1 VPLAPPPP
9 APTPTQQSGKQPL
22 PNTAPISPPGTQ
34 GTVPLTT
41 QSGQRTFLNQANQ
54 LAANYWNALGMS
66 PSNPTGNL
74 SNAPGIQGVTAPALS
89 PGSYATSGYM
99 QNASV
104 SNPAPASNQP
114 MQPSGPMN
122 PFSGK
127 SPSGGGGSNT
137 LTQTG
142 PNTYTGGTWSGIP
155 NGGYGDMSVFARQY
169 ANQFGGPTSTAG
181 GPPIAVPMAQSPVQP
196 VMGGK

>member
-1 VPLAPPPP
+1 M
-9 APTPTQQSGKQPL
+9 
-22 PNTAPISPPGTQ
+22 PNTAPILPPGTQ
-34 GTVPLTT
+34 GTVPLNT
-41 QSGQRTFLNQANQ
+41 QSGQATFLNQANQ

-74 SNAPGIQGVTAPALS
+74 GNAPGIQGVTAPALS

-127 SPSGGGGSNT
+127 SPSGGDSTGGGGSNT

-155 NGGYGDMSVFARQY
+155 NGGYGTMTPTM
-169 ANQFGGPTSTAG
+169 FGYTR
-181 GPPIAVPMAQSPVQP
+181 PPIAVPMGQSSMQP
-196 VMGGK
+196 AMGAK